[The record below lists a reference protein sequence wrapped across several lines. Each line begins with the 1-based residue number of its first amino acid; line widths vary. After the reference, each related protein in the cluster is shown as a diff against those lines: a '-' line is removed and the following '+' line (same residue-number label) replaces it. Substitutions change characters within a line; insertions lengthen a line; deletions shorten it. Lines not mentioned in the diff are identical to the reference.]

1 MLEDSA
7 KLEFESDETAKVLL
21 VNVTVLLW
29 DEAMIN
35 VQIAIEEE
43 LLQILKKPANPSR
56 RIWR

>member
-1 MLEDSA
+1 LEDSA